1 MGFLGARTVGATRES
16 FPLFRCPSCRKSGVM
31 DGDQFHG
38 RTSII
43 CRCGWHKTVNW
54 DRLDTGEREDAF
66 MDRCMGADG
75 MVEEFP
81 ESDQRAAVCH
91 KQFRGNAA
99 PPVVNVTA
107 KVRMM
112 RESRQRREFAFSG
125 QVNGG

>member
-54 DRLDTGEREDAF
+54 DRLDTGERVSWEYAEYKEMLHADA
-66 MDRCMGADG
+66 G
-75 MVEEFP
+75 
-81 ESDQRAAVCH
+81 S
-91 KQFRGNAA
+91 
-99 PPVVNVTA
+99 
-107 KVRMM
+107 
-112 RESRQRREFAFSG
+112 
-125 QVNGG
+125 